1 MIALS
6 RLTLGTVQ
14 FGLPY
19 GIANRSGQPS
29 YETARD
35 IIACA
40 CEGGVTCLD
49 TAAAYGE
56 SEAVI
61 GRALAELGLADR
73 MRVVTKVPPIPN
85 ELTGPAV
92 DRFVEAS
99 VLKSLKALR
108 LEKLSHCLFHR
119 EEDAGHLDA
128 LLKLQTQGLIEQIGI
143 STYRP
148 NITAGILTEGRVQAI
163 QIPTNIL
170 DQRFIRAGVL
180 NQARQ
185 QGVTVF
191 VRSVYLQGLLLMSP
205 DGLDS
210 FFAPIVELQPKLAQW
225 ARAAG
230 ISLAELAARF
240 VLSLDRVSSLV
251 LGMETVDQIRD
262 NIRLC
267 DRPPLPSDL
276 LREILSGVPDLPE
289 HLLMPPFWPK
299 K

>member
-1 MIALS
+1 MTALS

-40 CEGGVTCLD
+40 YEGGVNCLD

-61 GRALAELGLADR
+61 GRALAELGLAER
-73 MRVVTKVPPIPN
+73 MRVVTKVPPIPK

-92 DRFVEAS
+92 DRFVETA
-99 VLKSLKALR
+99 VRKSLAALR
-108 LEKLSHCLFHR
+108 LKKLFICLFHR
-119 EEDAGHLDA
+119 EEDAGHIGA
-128 LLKLQTQGLIEQIGI
+128 LVKLQGQGLIEQIGV
-143 STYRP
+143 STYRTP
-148 NITAGILTEGRVQAI
+148 ITAGILTEGRAQAI

-170 DQRFIRAGVL
+170 DQRFIRSGVL

-205 DGLDS
+205 EGMDP
-210 FFAPIVELQPKLAQW
+210 FFAPMVELHPKLAEW
-225 ARAAG
+225 AQAAEM
-230 ISLAELAARF
+230 SLAELAVRF
-240 VLSLDRVSSLV
+240 VLSLDGVSSLV
-251 LGMETVDQIRD
+251 LGMETVDQMRE
-262 NIRLC
+262 NLRLC
-267 DRPPLPSDL
+267 SRPPLPPDL
-276 LREILSGVPDLPE
+276 VREILNGIPDLPE
-289 HLLMPPFWPK
+289 RLLMPPFWPK

>member
-1 MIALS
+1 MTALS

-40 CEGGVTCLD
+40 YEGGVNCLD
-49 TAAAYGE
+49 TASAYGE
-56 SEAVI
+56 SETVI

-73 MRVVTKVPPIPN
+73 MRVVTKVPPIPGD
-85 ELTGPAV
+85 LTGPAV
-92 DRFVEAS
+92 DRFVDAS
-99 VLKSLKALR
+99 VRKSLKALR
-108 LEKLSHCLFHR
+108 LEKLGLCLFHR
-119 EEDAGHLDA
+119 EEDSGHLDA

-205 DGLDS
+205 DGLDP
-210 FFAPIVELQPKLAQW
+210 FFAPIVELHPKLAQW

-230 ISLAELAARF
+230 ISLAELAVRF
-240 VLSLDRVSSLV
+240 VLSFDEATSLV
-251 LGMETVDQIRD
+251 LGMETVDQMRE

-267 DRPPLPSDL
+267 DRPPLPPDL
-276 LREILSGVPDLPE
+276 LREILAGVPDLPE